1 MKVKVL
7 KYFADKKEKVMRKP
21 NDIIEV
27 TASRL
32 KEIQAAGSLVEV
44 IQSAESAETAENSE
58 QKTKTE
64 KKTTENA
71 E

>member
-32 KEIQAAGSLVEV
+32 KEIQTAGSLVEV
-44 IQSAESAETAENSE
+44 IQSAESAENSE
-58 QKTKTE
+58 QNTKTE

>member
-32 KEIQAAGSLVEV
+32 KEIQTAGSLVEV
-44 IQSAESAETAENSE
+44 IQSSESAENSE
-58 QKTKTE
+58 QNTKTE